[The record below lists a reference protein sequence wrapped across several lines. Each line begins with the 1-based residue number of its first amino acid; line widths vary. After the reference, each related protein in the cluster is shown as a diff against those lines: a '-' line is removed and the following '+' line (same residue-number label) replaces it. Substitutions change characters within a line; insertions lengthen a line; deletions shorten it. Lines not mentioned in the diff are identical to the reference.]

1 MTDIGFHSDRLD
13 PCMDPGGSCVPDG
26 RWILAGSGLNGGACS
41 AGGRYRAGEGVPQD
55 YLKALR
61 WVRKLAELGNVGQKE
76 YKQLWH

>member
-1 MTDIGFHSDRLD
+1 MHGPWGIVCARRALD
-13 PCMDPGGSCVPDG
+13 LG
-26 RWILAGSGLNGGACS
+26 GSGLNGGACS

-76 YKQLWH
+76 YKQSWH